1 MSKTLS
7 DHLPDSPETF
17 NGIPVKRSPRRK
29 RIAIKMLADG
39 SCELLVPAGAA
50 DTHLQRACEQFAPWI
65 KKQQHRFAALPEES
79 KPRKFEFAIG
89 SEFFFCGKLY
99 ELKFLENSSSQIISF
114 RDNALWSASADP
126 AVIQKMLENFYRRQT
141 RRLVTG
147 LLEKYAEK
155 FNISYGEI
163 SINGARRRFGSCNS
177 KGDLNFSWLLAMYPV
192 DLIELVVL
200 HELSHRSEMNHS
212 ARFYTV
218 LSNYLPDHRERD
230 RKLKLWSSKL
240 SLYPA

>member
-114 RDNALWSASADP
+114 RDEALWSASADP
-126 AVIQKMLENFYRRQT
+126 EKIRQMLEKFYRRQT
-141 RRLVTG
+141 RRLATG
-147 LLEKYAEK
+147 LLEMYTAR
-155 FNISYGEI
+155 FNISIGEI
-163 SINGARRRFGSCNS
+163 SINGAKKRFGSCNS
-177 KGDLNFSWLLAMYPV
+177 SGDINFSWQLAMYPW

-200 HELSHRSEMNHS
+200 HELAHRSEMNHS
-212 ARFYTV
+212 ADFYKV
-218 LSNYLPDHRERD
+218 LGKYLPDHRQRD
-230 RKLKLWSSKL
+230 KKLKLWIAKL
-240 SLYPA
+240 ALYPI

>member
-1 MSKTLS
+1 MDKIFSAL
-7 DHLPDSPETF
+7 SPEVPEVF
-17 NGIPVKRSPRRK
+17 KNIPIKRSSRRK
-29 RIAIKMLADG
+29 HISIKMRPDG
-39 SCELLVPAGAA
+39 SCELLIPLSVSDIQLHKAME
-50 DTHLQRACEQFAPWI
+50 HFAPWI
-65 KKQQHRFAALPEES
+65 EKQQKKLSRQLPSARPCEFA
-79 KPRKFEFAIG
+79 FAIG
-89 SEFFFCGKLY
+89 SNFYYCGQAY
-99 ELKFLENSSSQIISF
+99 ELKLLQANGSQIISF

-126 AVIQKMLENFYRRQT
+126 AAIQKMMENFYRRQT

-177 KGDLNFSWLLAMYPV
+177 KGDLNFSWLLAMYPLN
-192 DLIELVVL
+192 LIELVVL

-212 ARFYTV
+212 ARFYKV

-230 RKLKLWSSKL
+230 RELKLWSRKL
-240 SLYPA
+240 ALYPA